1 MILIIDKGEFLMEK
15 KLNSSPKRDAILLAL
30 RNTTT
35 HPSAD
40 WIYEKVKE
48 DFPEIGIA
56 TVYRNLN
63 QLAEHGIIK
72 KLEHLDG
79 VSRFDH
85 TLKPHYHFI
94 CSKCSKVI
102 DIDDTTAT
110 GVSEQLSERTGL
122 TINKIDISLRGL
134 CKECLKH
141 NQN

>member
-1 MILIIDKGEFLMEK
+1 MKYSRQRNLIL
-15 KLNSSPKRDAILLAL
+15 NILKE
-30 RNTTT
+30 NPC
-35 HPSAD
+35 HPSAETVFALAREQD
-40 WIYEKVKE
+40 SSISL
-48 DFPEIGIA
+48 A

-79 VSRFDH
+79 ITRFDH

-110 GVSEQLSERTGL
+110 GLSEQLSERTGL